1 MSGVR
6 GARSVP
12 SPFSQGVRVHSGSE
26 TRHRA
31 LDPFP
36 DCLQEAS
43 LILFP
48 TVVLGPTE
56 YHRQFRTQG
65 TAEKSNTSFRNF
77 CPYSKR
83 KPPSYSA
90 PPPTHSRLPFSP
102 PETWISR
109 ANLPACQTRESAGAL
124 AAGAL
129 TRGEAVTETRGR
141 EGEFKNQVA
150 EKPA

>member
-1 MSGVR
+1 MSEEP
-6 GARSVP
+6 AA
-12 SPFSQGVRVHSGSE
+12 SPAHSRKGFGCI
-26 TRHRA
+26 
-31 LDPFP
+31 LD
-36 DCLQEAS
+36 LKHG
-43 LILFP
+43 
-48 TVVLGPTE
+48 LGPLT
-56 YHRQFRTQG
+56 YSQTVCRKRGSFFSLLRCWHQLSKSTVSSGYKAQL
-65 TAEKSNTSFRNF
+65 KSNTSFSNF
-77 CPYSKR
+77 CPYSER

-90 PPPTHSRLPFSP
+90 PPPIHSRLPFSP

-129 TRGEAVTETRGR
+129 TRGEAITETRGR